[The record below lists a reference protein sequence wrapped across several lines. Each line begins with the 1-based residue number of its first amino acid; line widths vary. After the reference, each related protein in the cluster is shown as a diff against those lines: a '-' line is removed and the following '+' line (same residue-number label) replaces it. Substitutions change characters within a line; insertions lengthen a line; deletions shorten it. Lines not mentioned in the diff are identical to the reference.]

1 MTSQLG
7 MTHGTGTD
15 GEEKHEA
22 DDAENNYQNE
32 KYCRA
37 CDMCFDFCG
46 DLRLKRAVPMGFRKP
61 RAGGALWQPK

>member
-7 MTHGTGTD
+7 MTHGD
-15 GEEKHEA
+15 GEEEKHNA
-22 DDAENNYQNE
+22 DEPANNYQNE

-46 DLRLKRAVPMGFRKP
+46 DLRLKRAVGMGYRKP
-61 RAGGALWQPK
+61 EPKPAKWQPA